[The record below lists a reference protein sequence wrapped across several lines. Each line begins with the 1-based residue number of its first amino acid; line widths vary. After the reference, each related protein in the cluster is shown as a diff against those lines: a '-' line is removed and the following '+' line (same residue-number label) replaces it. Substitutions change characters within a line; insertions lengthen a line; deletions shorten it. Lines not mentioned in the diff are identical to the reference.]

1 MSKIIEARQLVR
13 HFGSVKAVNGVSFGI
28 EQGCCFGLLGPNGAG
43 KTTTVEMLEGIV
55 APDSGQVL
63 YQGEPLSGEFR
74 QRAGIMFQST
84 ALQDY
89 ITVSEALDLFASFYN
104 QTLPKEHLIEVCALA
119 EFLNRDTR
127 KLSGGQKQ
135 RLLLA
140 IALINDP
147 NVVFLDEP
155 TTGLDP
161 QARRNFWRLLQDIKR
176 GGKTIVLTTHYM
188 EEASTLCDE
197 LVFMDHGVVIAQGS
211 PTELL
216 KSKEE
221 TTRLIIPLADWPW
234 TAESGTA
241 ESRSAESRSAES
253 VATENRAAE
262 NSADT
267 GALAVWPESNAVNSS
282 FTVHTQP
289 GQVVCLSRDVNQ
301 TLSEL
306 LNAGVPLANMQLQS
320 RTLEDLFIEL
330 TGEGLRA

>member
-1 MSKIIEARQLVR
+1 M
-13 HFGSVKAVNGVSFGI
+13 
-28 EQGCCFGLLGPNGAG
+28 
-43 KTTTVEMLEGIV
+43 
-55 APDSGQVL
+55 
-63 YQGEPLSGEFR
+63 
-74 QRAGIMFQST
+74 
-84 ALQDY
+84 
-89 ITVSEALDLFASFYN
+89 
-104 QTLPKEHLIEVCALA
+104 PKEHLIEVCALA

-197 LVFMDHGVVIAQGS
+197 LVFMDHGVLIAQGS
-211 PTELL
+211 PSELL

-241 ESRSAESRSAES
+241 ENK
-253 VATENRAAE
+253 NRAAE

>member
-1 MSKIIEARQLVR
+1 M
-13 HFGSVKAVNGVSFGI
+13 
-28 EQGCCFGLLGPNGAG
+28 
-43 KTTTVEMLEGIV
+43 
-55 APDSGQVL
+55 
-63 YQGEPLSGEFR
+63 
-74 QRAGIMFQST
+74 
-84 ALQDY
+84 
-89 ITVSEALDLFASFYN
+89 
-104 QTLPKEHLIEVCALA
+104 PKEHLIEVCALA

-147 NVVFLDEP
+147 SVVFLDEP

-234 TAESGTA
+234 TAESRTEESGTTESRTA
-241 ESRSAESRSAES
+241 ENK
-253 VATENRAAE
+253 TAE

-267 GALAVWPESNAVNSS
+267 PALAVWPESNAVNSS

-289 GQVVCLSRDVNQ
+289 GQVICLSRDVNQ